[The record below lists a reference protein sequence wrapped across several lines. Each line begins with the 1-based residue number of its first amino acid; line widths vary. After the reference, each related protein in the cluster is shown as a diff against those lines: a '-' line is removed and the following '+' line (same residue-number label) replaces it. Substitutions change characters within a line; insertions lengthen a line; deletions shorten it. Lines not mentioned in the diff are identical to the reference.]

1 MNEEEK
7 WSLELKMIA
16 YRKQL
21 ESQISFEKELEGKLQ
36 KIRKEKSDLYEEVI
50 SKIKNNF
57 KQSLPYTIPIGFLNI
72 FLMKSILIMPITILT
87 GAMFINKFKR
97 N

>member
-57 KQSLPYTIPIGFLNI
+57 LIPSQSDFLI
-72 FLMKSILIMPITILT
+72 F
-87 GAMFINKFKR
+87 F
-97 N
+97 